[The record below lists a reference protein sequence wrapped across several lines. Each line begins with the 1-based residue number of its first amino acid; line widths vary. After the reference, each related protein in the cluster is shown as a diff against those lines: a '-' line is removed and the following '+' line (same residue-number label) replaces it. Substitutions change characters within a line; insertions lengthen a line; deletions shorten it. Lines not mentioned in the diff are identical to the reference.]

1 LAACVTGTSVH
12 CTTNN
17 SQTNSVLQ
25 QDKSTDSSKTQL
37 LRTVEKFNDHYSRR
51 PFESLGNINTSG
63 RVTEKKKPSTE
74 QMHRSFSFAS
84 RTVLQR
90 NNTTSSANGFH
101 APLTKRFAFDN
112 NSSPKPLSENRASL
126 LRSSSTPSIKT
137 VESTRGVHSSDKIY
151 QCNSS
156 PFQRNISSRDSQ
168 LHVQEISKCNLK
180 PGDSLESNKR
190 LNPSSKVSM
199 PYNSTSNFL
208 SEKELSVPHSPNISA
223 GFRSFHNSNATE
235 SMSPVWQQREALR
248 CTPAMKGPIGNSSS
262 PIDNT
267 SSSLCNQTERQSANT
282 LHGNLNGN
290 KGSEN
295 PLMSRQSVHNGSN
308 TPQGHQ
314 AVTPIVNRSHSR
326 TPSVSKTPT
335 SRKFPGPAGL
345 LPKLVCEI
353 YM

>member
-1 LAACVTGTSVH
+1 MAACVTGSSVH
-12 CTTNN
+12 WTTNN

-37 LRTVEKFNDHYSRR
+37 LRTVDKFNGHYSRR
-51 PFESLGNINTSG
+51 PFESHGNINTSG
-63 RVTEKKKPSTE
+63 RVSVKKKPSTE

-112 NSSPKPLSENRASL
+112 NSSPLSENRASL
-126 LRSSSTPSIKT
+126 LRSSSAPSIKT
-137 VESTRGVHSSDKIY
+137 AESPIVVHSSDKIY

-168 LHVQEISKCNLK
+168 LQEISKCILK

-199 PYNSTSNFL
+199 PYNSTSNCL
-208 SEKELSVPHSPNISA
+208 SKKDLSVPHSPNSSA

-235 SMSPVWQQREALR
+235 SMSPVWQQRGALR

-267 SSSLCNQTERQSANT
+267 SSFLCNQTKRHSANT

-295 PLMSRQSVHNGSN
+295 TLMSRQSGHTGSN